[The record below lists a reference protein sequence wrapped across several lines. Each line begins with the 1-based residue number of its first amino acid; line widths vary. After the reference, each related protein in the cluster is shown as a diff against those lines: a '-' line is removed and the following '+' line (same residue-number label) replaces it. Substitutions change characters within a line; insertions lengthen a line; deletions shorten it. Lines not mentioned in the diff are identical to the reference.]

1 MFDLTKEIKLDSSL
15 RKKYVALKTV
25 LYIAFLTGI
34 FLIAKQI
41 IFPSVPLAF
50 SFANYNSLKNTL
62 VMPRVSS
69 EPDKPLKNSIPANDI
84 LAFNANPIGNFSTVN
99 LIFTTDKKYGGM
111 ENFEVKIR
119 KSYQSFF
126 YPTSKPAGFKNG
138 SLLSANGSYYIVFG
152 NKLHK
157 FSQPEIITKL
167 GYQKDAFL
175 EVSQDDLKYN
185 EIGTEIV
192 SSDKYPDGT
201 FFHIEETY
209 YQLRDQK
216 LFAFISTQA
225 FLSQFDAKQAIAQ
238 NKDFLKNYPVAE
250 EQLEFA
256 DGTLA
261 SYGNSV
267 YILSSGKSYPIAD
280 ADTFMRMGFIWDDV
294 IAIDSGELSAY
305 KKQKQF
311 TMNQPHPD
319 GTIFFDQATEKL
331 FIVKDNEKHPI
342 ENESIAKGYLRHNY
356 INADSAKSEVT
367 ASCSLKKSLLNSKK
381 YKCYIN
387 IESFENFPGND
398 YQVETYFNN
407 EAKINNIDA
416 VFSTP
421 IKWSN
426 LYSSL
431 SKIKQRLK
439 DNYKNE

>member
-1 MFDLTKEIKLDSSL
+1 MFDLTKEIKLDSSSH
-15 RKKYVALKTV
+15 KKYIALKTV
-25 LYIAFLTGI
+25 LYIVFLIGI
-34 FLIAKQI
+34 FTIAKQI

-69 EPDKPLKNSIPANDI
+69 EPDKPLKNSIPADNTLI
-84 LAFNANPIGNFSTVN
+84 FNANPVGNFSNVDLT
-99 LIFTTDKKYGGM
+99 FTTDKKYGGM
-111 ENFEVKIR
+111 ENFKVKIR

-126 YPTSKPAGFKNG
+126 YPTGKPAGFKNG

-152 NKLHK
+152 NKLHR
-157 FSQPEIITKL
+157 FSQSEIITKL

-175 EVSQDDLKYN
+175 EVSQSDLKYN
-185 EIGTEIV
+185 EIGTEIIA
-192 SSDKYPDGT
+192 SDKYPDGT
-201 FFHIEETY
+201 FFHIDETY

-225 FLSQFDAKQAIAQ
+225 FLSQFDAKQSIAQ
-238 NKDFLKNYPVAE
+238 NKDFLKNYPLAE

-261 SYGNSV
+261 SYGESV
-267 YILSSGKSYPIAD
+267 YILSDGKSYPIAD
-280 ADTFMRMGFIWDDV
+280 ADTFMRMGFIWDD
-294 IAIDSGELSAY
+294 ILAIDSGELSAY

-319 GTIFFDQATEKL
+319 GTIFFDRATEKL
-331 FIVKDNEKHPI
+331 FIIKDKEKHPI
-342 ENESIAKGYLRHNY
+342 ESESISQGYNKHNY
-356 INADSAKSEVT
+356 ITADSAKSEV
-367 ASCSLKKSLLNSKK
+367 AVSCNLEKSFLSGSK
-381 YKCYIN
+381 YKCDIN

-398 YQVETYFNN
+398 YQVETYFNS
-407 EAKINNIDA
+407 EAKINSIDA